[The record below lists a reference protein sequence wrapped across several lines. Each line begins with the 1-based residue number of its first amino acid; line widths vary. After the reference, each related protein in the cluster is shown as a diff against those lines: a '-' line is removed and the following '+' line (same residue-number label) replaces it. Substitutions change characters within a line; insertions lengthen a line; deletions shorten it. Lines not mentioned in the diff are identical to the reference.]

1 MQTGWLQGLQDVSGP
16 SQADDN
22 GQVALC
28 EAVSSEVDCG
38 GLRTIHAGDSTPGLK
53 VDAWPGKKS

>member
-22 GQVALC
+22 GQVALH

-38 GLRTIHAGDSTPGLK
+38 GLRTVQAGDPPPGLK
-53 VDAWPGKKS
+53 GDA